1 MKDILQYIKIHSYLI
16 LACILATLC
25 TAKQSWGFFK
35 SIPES
40 PPLKP
45 GYLSFQA
52 PPKLKF
58 HELEPLADRRKLL
71 TLNQQNV
78 NIETEQSIPKEI
90 PDTSFPLANFNE
102 ENSSTPVYV
111 IPSDT
116 NTPELVDDDLLPPND
131 PFVSQDLPEPNLN
144 NTDELI
150 EILES
155 NIGAKNRRIET
166 RVEFVPPYTL
176 DGGNMVIDSKTKYT
190 RRAR

>member
-1 MKDILQYIKIHSYLI
+1 M
-16 LACILATLC
+16 
-25 TAKQSWGFFK
+25 
-35 SIPES
+35 
-40 PPLKP
+40 
-45 GYLSFQA
+45 
-52 PPKLKF
+52 
-58 HELEPLADRRKLL
+58 EPLADRRKLL

-90 PDTSFPLANFNE
+90 PDTSFPLVNFNE